1 LKVVPGDPTLL
12 LKLVTAHL
20 AGDYLF
26 QSSRLATEERRA
38 RLLGLH
44 ALAHGALL
52 ALVGWTEPA
61 STRLWLVLLGVL
73 VAHTAIDAWTI
84 RMAPR
89 DLRLLALD
97 QSLHL
102 ASLLAAAFMAGS
114 AQAVQAAEALR
125 VVTDAARERDVWVL
139 ICGGLI
145 AVPAGAT
152 VVGRW
157 VQPFREAL
165 AHESRERQQGLEQA
179 GKWIGMLERLLV
191 FAAVLGH
198 VESLIGFVIAAKA
211 VLRLPEA
218 RETHSRQLAE
228 YYLVGSLAS
237 LAWALLTAFAVR
249 ALIAT

>member
-1 LKVVPGDPTLL
+1 LKTVPGDPTLL
-12 LKLVTAHL
+12 LTLLTAHL
-20 AGDYLF
+20 AGDYLL
-26 QSSRLATEERRA
+26 QSSRMAAQKHRA
-38 RLLGLH
+38 GALGLH

-52 ALVGWTEPA
+52 AVVGLTEPA
-61 STRLWLVLLGVL
+61 SVRLWLALLAVLA
-73 VAHTAIDAWTI
+73 AHTAIDAWTI
-84 RMAPR
+84 RKAPR
-89 DLRLLALD
+89 NLRLLVLD

-102 ASLLAAAFMAGS
+102 MSLLAAVFFAGP
-114 AQAVQAAEALR
+114 AQAAGALR
-125 VVTDAARERDVWVL
+125 GVTDAARQHDVWVL
-139 ICGGLI
+139 VCGALV

-165 AHESRERQQGLEQA
+165 TGESRERQQGLEQA

-249 ALIAT
+249 GVLS

>member
-1 LKVVPGDPTLL
+1 MPGEPSLL
-12 LKLVTAHL
+12 LKLLTAHL
-20 AGDYLF
+20 AGDYLV
-26 QSSRLATEERRA
+26 QSARMATQKHRA
-38 RLLGLH
+38 GLLGLH

-61 STRLWLVLLGVL
+61 SARLWLTLLGVL
-73 VAHTAIDAWTI
+73 VAHIAIDAWTV

-89 DLRLLALD
+89 NLRLLVLD

-102 ASLLAAAFMAGS
+102 ASLLVAAFVAGP
-114 AQAVQAAEALR
+114 AQVADGLR
-125 VVTDAARERDVWVL
+125 VVVDGARQRDVWVM
-139 ICGGLI
+139 ICGVLI

-165 AHESRERQQGLEQA
+165 TDESRERQQGLEQA

-237 LAWALLTAFAVR
+237 LGWALLAAFAVR
-249 ALIAT
+249 GLMAVGI